1 MHGDPHGDP
10 RGDPRGADVRP
21 KKGPGVTITLVPQL
35 YLERIHCMSE
45 VNRGTRAPSLAQL
58 RTVHEAHLLAV
69 PFENLSIHY
78 GQSIILEEA
87 ALYDKIVRRR
97 RGGFCYE
104 LNGLFA
110 WLLRQL
116 GFTVT
121 LLSARVAQTD
131 GGFSPAFD
139 HMALWVRHLD
149 GADWLADV
157 GFGDSF
163 RQPLRLQPDVEQD
176 GADGRRYRLRFDA
189 NDGSWLMQQC
199 GESGWEAQY
208 RFTLQPH
215 IMADFADRCHFQ
227 QTSPDS
233 HFTQK
238 RICSLALPDGR
249 ITLSDRRLITTQ
261 HGARLE
267 RELASE
273 DEYRDVLAE
282 QFGVIL

>member
-1 MHGDPHGDP
+1 M
-10 RGDPRGADVRP
+10 RGDLREADVGP
-21 KKGPGVTITLVPQL
+21 KMGPDVTMVTATTLAPEP
-35 YLERIHCMSE
+35 YLERIHCISE
-45 VNRGTRAPSLAQL
+45 LNRETLEPSLAQL

-78 GQSIILEEA
+78 GQPIILEDA
-87 ALYDKIVRRR
+87 ALYEKIVLRW

-116 GFTVT
+116 GFRVT
-121 LLSARVAQTD
+121 LLSARVAQAD
-131 GGFSPAFD
+131 GGFTPEFD
-139 HMALWVRHLD
+139 HMALWVHEVEHV
-149 GADWLADV
+149 DWLADV

-163 RQPLRLQPDVEQD
+163 QQPLRLQPDVEQD

-189 NDGSWLMQQC
+189 ADESWLMQQC
-199 GESGWEAQY
+199 GESGWESQY
-208 RFTLQPH
+208 RFVLQPH
-215 IMADFADRCHFQ
+215 VMADFSDRCYFQ
-227 QTSPDS
+227 QTSADS

-238 RICSLALPDGR
+238 RVCSLALPDGR
-249 ITLSDRRLITTQ
+249 ITLSDRRLITTR

-273 DEYRDVLAE
+273 EEYRDMLAE
-282 QFGVIL
+282 RFGVIL

>member
-1 MHGDPHGDP
+1 MRDPDPMPDMATTILDPH
-10 RGDPRGADVRP
+10 A
-21 KKGPGVTITLVPQL
+21 
-35 YLERIHCMSE
+35 YLERIHCSTVVDRRSLE
-45 VNRGTRAPSLAQL
+45 PSLSLL
-58 RTVHEAHLLAV
+58 RDLHLAHLLAV

-78 GQSIILEEA
+78 SEPITLRDA

-121 LLSARVAQTD
+121 LLSAGVAQAN
-131 GGFSPAFD
+131 GGFSPEFD
-139 HMALWVRHLD
+139 HMTLLVHHLD
-149 GADWLADV
+149 DADWLADV

-176 GADGRRYRLRFDA
+176 GADGRRYRLRFGTA
-189 NDGSWLMQQC
+189 DGSWLMQQY
-199 GESGWEAQY
+199 GESSGWESQY
-208 RFTLQPH
+208 RFVLQPH
-215 IMADFADRCHFQ
+215 VMADFADRCHFH

-233 HFTQK
+233 HFAQQ
-238 RICSLALPDGR
+238 RVCSLALPDGR
-249 ITLSDRRLITTQ
+249 ITLSDRRLITTL
-261 HGARLE
+261 HGVRDE

-273 DEYRDVLAE
+273 DEYRDVLDE
-282 QFGVIL
+282 RFGVILSSR